1 VLLLEVE
8 SEHLTEIFCGF
19 GEVGIRAES
28 VAEHA
33 AKEAR
38 RYLAAGVPVG
48 VHLADQL
55 LVPLAL
61 AGAGSFRT
69 IGLSSHSRTN
79 LDIIRLFSPTRISAR
94 GDRDDVLVTFE
105 G

>member
-1 VLLLEVE
+1 
-8 SEHLTEIFCGF
+8 
-19 GEVGIRAES
+19 
-28 VAEHA
+28 
-33 AKEAR
+33 
-38 RYLAAGVPVG
+38 

-55 LVPLAL
+55 LLPLAL

-79 LDIIRLFSPTRISAR
+79 LDIIRLFSSTRISAR

-105 G
+105 S